1 MPIYSHSRLGTFE
14 TCPRQFWFAY
24 IEKPEVERADTVEAF
39 LGSRAH
45 DALEELY
52 RMLLQGRRP
61 TREELRRFFDDTWAR
76 QWHDGVRIVKRGMK
90 AADYR
95 EVGRKGIADYYDRY
109 QPFSQDHTLVLERQV
124 LLALD
129 DAGRYRMQGYIDRLA
144 QRPDGVY
151 EIHDYK
157 TAGYLMTQDAADADR
172 QLALYQI
179 GVEAMW
185 NDVCQVDLVWHFLRF
200 DKEMR
205 SRRTPE
211 QLEAVKA
218 QCIATIQDIESRG
231 TEVANFPTQAT
242 GLCDWCD
249 YRNLC
254 PATRHY
260 VAVESL
266 PPKQYK
272 ADAGVGLVDRWAA
285 LCEQRLALEAR
296 AEAIKAEEEAAR
308 QEVLAFADQQS
319 LESVAGSSYHVDITS
334 TVTLHYPRAGDEDR
348 ERFESALR
356 KAGVWDGIVTVN
368 GQRLKSL
375 WLDEERLA
383 PKARKF
389 LKPFIEET
397 VERQAKLKSGGGQEE

>member
-52 RMLLQGRRP
+52 RMLLQGRRL
-61 TREELRRFFDDTWAR
+61 TREELLRLYEDMWAK

-90 AADYR
+90 EADYR

-109 QPFSQDHTLVLERQV
+109 QPFSQDHTLALERLV
-124 LLALD
+124 AFSLD
-129 DAGRYRMQGYIDRLA
+129 EARLFQMRGYIDRLA
-144 QRPDGVY
+144 QRPDGAY

-157 TAGYLMTQDAADADR
+157 TGNWLMEQTAADADR

-185 NDVCQVDLVWHFLRF
+185 SDVRQVDLVWHFLRF
-200 DKEMR
+200 DKEIR
-205 SRRTPE
+205 SQRTPE
-211 QLEAVKA
+211 QLAAVKA
-218 QCIATIQDIESRG
+218 QCITVIQDIESRG
-231 TEVANFPTQAT
+231 KEAANFPTASS

-249 YRNLC
+249 YRELC

-272 ADAGVGLVDRWAA
+272 ADEGVSLVDKWVA
-285 LCEQRLALEAR
+285 LRQEHLALQEQ
-296 AEAIKAEEEAAR
+296 AEGLKAEEEAVQ
-308 QEVLAFADQQS
+308 QEILAFARQQG
-319 LESVAGSSYHVDITS
+319 LESVAGSGYHADIAET
-334 TVTLHYPRAGDEDR
+334 TALAYPKTQDENR
-348 ERFESALR
+348 EAFEEALR
-356 KAGVWDGIVTVN
+356 KAGLWEQLVTLN
-368 GQRLKSL
+368 WQKLKSL
-375 WLDEERLA
+375 WLDADGLTPETRAALQPFVASTPQREARL
-383 PKARKF
+383 KKGG
-389 LKPFIEET
+389 IE
-397 VERQAKLKSGGGQEE
+397 K